1 LDRKALFIRTTVEI
15 RAMQPHDWPAVRE
28 IYAQG
33 IATGQ
38 ATFETAPPSWDD
50 WDANHFVD
58 LRLVAEED
66 GAVVG
71 WAALSPV
78 SRRPCYAGV
87 AEDSVYVAGEAEG
100 RGIGT
105 ALLGRLLTAA
115 DAAGFWTIQASI
127 FPENVASVALHER
140 CGFRVV
146 GRRERIGTLDGV
158 WRDTV
163 LFERRGP

>member
-1 LDRKALFIRTTVEI
+1 MLALDPMDLEI

-28 IYAQG
+28 IYEQG
-33 IATGQ
+33 IATGE
-38 ATFETAPPSWDD
+38 ATFETAAPSWED
-50 WDANHFVD
+50 WDASHFVD

-66 GAVVG
+66 GAVIG

-87 AEDSVYVAGEAEG
+87 AEDSVYIAGKAQG
-100 RGIGT
+100 RGVGT
-105 ALLGRLLTAA
+105 ALLGRLLAGA
-115 DAAGFWTIQASI
+115 DEAGFWTIQTSI
-127 FPENVASVALHER
+127 FPENVASIALHKR

-146 GRRERIGTLDGV
+146 GTRERIGTLDGV

-163 LFERRGP
+163 LLERRGR

>member
-1 LDRKALFIRTTVEI
+1 LDRKALEI

-33 IATGQ
+33 IAGRM
-38 ATFETAPPSWDD
+38 ATFETAEPSWED

-58 LRLVAEED
+58 LRLVAEEN

-87 AEDSVYVAGEAEG
+87 AEDSVYVAGEAQR
-100 RGIGT
+100 RGVGA
-105 ALLGRLLTAA
+105 ALLGRLLA
-115 DAAGFWTIQASI
+115 DADDAGFWTIQASI
-127 FPENVASVALHER
+127 FADNVASIEFHKR

-146 GRRERIGTLDGV
+146 GTRERIGQLDGV

-163 LFERRGP
+163 LLERRGP

>member
-1 LDRKALFIRTTVEI
+1 
-15 RAMQPHDWPAVRE
+15 MQPHDWPAVRE

-115 DAAGFWTIQASI
+115 DEAGFWTIQASI
-127 FPENVASVALHER
+127 FPENVASIALHER
-140 CGFRVV
+140 CAFRPV